1 MLSNIPKKEW
11 SKIKTLYTEKRL
23 SLLKIAI
30 KYKAVS
36 QDIRKILAEKGVKI
50 RGKGKQNTLP
60 SAEVLRKE
68 IEQVGKAT
76 AVAVKY
82 GVTDGAIT
90 HKLQRY
96 DGKGVRIEKEPT
108 IVDAILKR
116 EEINEYA

>member
-96 DGKGVRIEKEPT
+96 DGKGVRIKKEPT